1 MVGRY
6 QQNYGDSNIAIE
18 AEEQSRILSQSISR
32 VQEASHYMR
41 QAMERDDLPAT
52 LEKARAIL
60 TELGDVKYSHQQ
72 HQQQGGVIDPDP
84 PTTTAPIMLSPKN
97 YYELH
102 TLAVQ
107 ELPNLEEFFLSLF
120 GQQIYSP
127 SQLYEIV
134 QYCPRAVPRL
144 YLQICVASAWIRA
157 GTEITALAPSSAMD
171 KKWILQDLK
180 EAVRCVQCP
189 IRGLFLRYY
198 LLQALRD
205 KLPDRTTTQVP
216 EEESIT
222 AVLPEPALK
231 PDITHITN
239 VDVKEED
246 PSYMANNPNLG
257 DLLHNPSSSGGF
269 LNDDEDIHHKMENID
284 INTTDTI
291 PTPNTTIPPN
301 THTTSI
307 NTTNSATVKD
317 SYEFILSNLIEMNKL
332 WVRIQYMPG
341 DQRSK
346 EARKKRERER
356 NELRVL
362 VGTNI
367 VRLSEL
373 DEVTSTVY
381 GTVILPKILDQIVAC
396 RDPLAQAYL
405 MDCMIQVFPDEF
417 HIQTLEVILGVCP
430 RLREKVN
437 IRTILQGIMDRF
449 STYYADELL
458 LNDEEDTEGV
468 KTSVMLDTFEM
479 FEDCIASV
487 LEAKAAKVTAREVI
501 RLESSLLDFSLKCYP
516 GRMDHV
522 NKCLGVCASG
532 LRAVAPNIAAEAGRP
547 MPIQLDGIA
556 VSELEKLLSLP
567 LESLALRVLE
577 LDHYSELLT
586 FLPINNRKLVA
597 VGMLKAVESSGATP
611 MDSTQ
616 IEQLFSIIK
625 PLLYEDRT
633 DSGMGLASN
642 NPSENL
648 SNNTDFV
655 QHQTL
660 IGKLLHTLYH
670 EDTDLHYDMLCVAR
684 KHLPLNDRICS
695 SYTAPPLI
703 YAALK
708 LLSRI
713 RLIEFPPV
721 PSLVQNFEDDGE
733 EVQNDNI
740 ADFGNKIAGSNE
752 SETIAEHEE
761 NIEETIGMVTKP
773 NNADKIEDYID
784 ESITYLEKEDEG
796 EHAVNKEDETKE
808 GHDGSSIDKEIRENT
823 EELEGEKV
831 DSLNVIQEK
840 EADVKHKEELKK
852 IADEETDVAM
862 LKADLFNLSPEE
874 SPVFS
879 KNINCRKIFL
889 FIQKTLTVLK
899 MSCPNLCFSLTLHA
913 AATADNCATV
923 ASQHGENKED
933 LNPITY
939 EFMTQALL
947 LYESEISDSKCQPQ
961 AITSI
966 VGTLLSF
973 RSLETS
979 EYEALITK
987 TTQYAAR
994 LLKKPDQCKMVL
1006 LCSHLFFIG
1015 EKDGAYQNP
1024 QRALECLQRALK
1036 IADACT
1042 ATSPTN
1048 LQLFVDI
1055 LEQYIYFYERNNPI
1069 ITDRFISGLIAL
1081 VNEHI
1086 GNIGAQSASIT
1097 SAKSQFYKIIEY
1109 VEEKKTQTNSAKRF
1123 QLIVC

>member
-1 MVGRY
+1 
-6 QQNYGDSNIAIE
+6 
-18 AEEQSRILSQSISR
+18 
-32 VQEASHYMR
+32 MR
-41 QAMERDDLPAT
+41 QAMERDDLPVT
-52 LEKARAIL
+52 LDKARAIL
-60 TELGDVKYSHQQ
+60 TELGDIKYSQQLHQ
-72 HQQQGGVIDPDP
+72 HQQGVIDPDP
-84 PTTTAPIMLSPKN
+84 PTTTPIMLSPKN

-120 GQQIYSP
+120 GQQLYTP

-144 YLQICVASAWIRA
+144 YLQICVASAWIRYE
-157 GTEITALAPSSAMD
+157 TEITASAPASTTYSLD

-205 KLPDRTTTQVP
+205 KLQDRTTTEVLV
-216 EEESIT
+216 EESADT
-222 AVLPEPALK
+222 VPPEPVQT
-231 PDITHITN
+231 PDITHITDIA
-239 VDVKEED
+239 VEED
-246 PSYMANNPNLG
+246 TNFMSNNPNLG

-269 LNDDEDIHHKMENID
+269 LNDEEEIHHKMENINID
-284 INTTDTI
+284 APVAAPNSTSPNTNTT
-291 PTPNTTIPPN
+291 
-301 THTTSI
+301 SA
-307 NTTNSATVKD
+307 NTTNSATVQD

-468 KTSVMLDTFEM
+468 KSSVMLDTFEM

-516 GRMDHV
+516 GRLDHV

-532 LRAVAPNIAAEAGRP
+532 LRAVAPTPGTGVVAAEAGRP

-556 VSELEKLLSLP
+556 VTELEKLLSLP

-577 LDHYSELLT
+577 LDHYSDLLT
-586 FLPINNRKLVA
+586 FLPTTNRKLVA

-611 MDSTQ
+611 IDLNQ

-625 PLLYEDRT
+625 PLLQEERT
-633 DSGMGLASN
+633 DLGMGLTSY

-648 SNNTDFV
+648 TNNANLI

-660 IGKLLHTLYH
+660 IAKLLHSLYH
-670 EDTDLHYDMLCVAR
+670 EDTDFHYEMLCVAR
-684 KHLPLNDRICS
+684 KHLPLNDSTRS

-708 LLSRI
+708 LLNRI
-713 RLIEFPPV
+713 RSIEFPV
-721 PSLVQNFEDDGE
+721 APSLVQNVEDELTTVEPHEDV
-733 EVQNDNI
+733 EVQEED
-740 ADFGNKIAGSNE
+740 AAVCRGQVGGNNE
-752 SETIAEHEE
+752 SETIHDEE
-761 NIEETIGMVTKP
+761 SEESEETMDTAT
-773 NNADKIEDYID
+773 NTNTTDKIADSID
-784 ESITYLEKEDEG
+784 ESSTNVEKEDEG
-796 EHAVNKEDETKE
+796 EHQDETDE
-808 GHDGSSIDKEIRENT
+808 GYDGVSIDEEITEST
-823 EELEGEKV
+823 EESEPKAGKV
-831 DSLNVIQEK
+831 DCLNEMQEK
-840 EADVKHKEELKK
+840 EANELKK
-852 IADEETDVAM
+852 IADDEKNVAM
-862 LKADLFNLSPEE
+862 LKADLFDFSPE
-874 SPVFS
+874 PTPDFS
-879 KNINCRKIFL
+879 RNTNCRTVFL
-889 FIQKTLTVLK
+889 FIQKILTVLK
-899 MSCPNLCFSLTLHA
+899 MSCPNLCFRLTLHA
-913 AATADNCATV
+913 AATADCCATF
-923 ASQHGENKED
+923 ASQHGDNKDD
-933 LNPITY
+933 LNPVTY

-947 LYESEISDSKCQPQ
+947 LYDSEISDSKCQPQ

-1015 EKDGAYQNP
+1015 EEDGVYQNP
-1024 QRALECLQRALK
+1024 QRVLECLQRALK

-1048 LQLFVDI
+1048 LHLFVDI
-1055 LEQYIYFYERNNPI
+1055 LEQYVYFYERNNPI

-1081 VNEHI
+1081 IHEHI
-1086 GNIGAQSASIT
+1086 GNIGAQTATIT
-1097 SAKSQFYKIIEY
+1097 NTKSQFYKIIEY
-1109 VEEKKTQTNSAKRF
+1109 IEEKKIQTNSAERF
-1123 QLIVC
+1123 QLVVC